1 MNNTAL
7 RAEKEITNTIIFRNE
22 KHKDFYQT
30 YMKKCRRQDV
40 YHKALI
46 YCLGISEDTRV
57 NIDRIYDLGTGYV
70 KTECLQEGWQTSG
83 SVRIVRMAFLALH
96 HRHLR
101 HIQNLFG
108 LTVLLIHQ
116 TALFCLWQSV
126 IPMSLEEFPCIC
138 KCCRTGTTNNSHTY
152 DTGCQPFFKFYFHDL
167 FPPLFPLFL
176 KNHFYVD
183 FRNYSR

>member
-57 NIDRIYDLGTGYV
+57 NIDCIYDLRTGYV

-83 SVRIVRMAFLALH
+83 SVRIVRMQDIHRRSYFAVGMRDTFGRQLKFVIRNIAF
-96 HRHLR
+96 R
-101 HIQNLFG
+101 G
-108 LTVLLIHQ
+108 
-116 TALFCLWQSV
+116 
-126 IPMSLEEFPCIC
+126 EEAC
-138 KCCRTGTTNNSHTY
+138 
-152 DTGCQPFFKFYFHDL
+152 
-167 FPPLFPLFL
+167 
-176 KNHFYVD
+176 
-183 FRNYSR
+183 

>member
-57 NIDRIYDLGTGYV
+57 NIDRIYDLRTGYV

-83 SVRIVRMAFLALH
+83 SVRIVR
-96 HRHLR
+96 
-101 HIQNLFG
+101 IYSND
-108 LTVLLIHQ
+108 VKIIKSLI
-116 TALFCLWQSV
+116 
-126 IPMSLEEFPCIC
+126 
-138 KCCRTGTTNNSHTY
+138 
-152 DTGCQPFFKFYFHDL
+152 DL
-167 FPPLFPLFL
+167 FDCRAPAKIAKLNKWRAKAGLEAINLITINQTL
-176 KNHFYVD
+176 K
-183 FRNYSR
+183 

>member
-7 RAEKEITNTIIFRNE
+7 RAEKEIANTIIFRNE

-57 NIDRIYDLGTGYV
+57 NIDRIYDLRTGYV

-83 SVRIVRMAFLALH
+83 SVRIVRMAFNLYCNGTPSVYDYESEDGKYRSMQDI
-96 HRHLR
+96 HRR
-101 HIQNLFG
+101 SYFAVGMRDTFG
-108 LTVLLIHQ
+108 R
-116 TALFCLWQSV
+116 QSKFV
-126 IPMSLEEFPCIC
+126 IRNIAFRGEEAC
-138 KCCRTGTTNNSHTY
+138 
-152 DTGCQPFFKFYFHDL
+152 
-167 FPPLFPLFL
+167 
-176 KNHFYVD
+176 
-183 FRNYSR
+183 